1 MKHKPVEHRGYVMAE
16 EGLFLVESCKNRVHE
31 TYEIQAQRESQQDDM
46 HGGDYSTWPVAFPV
60 CYHRRTMNVDIYV
73 GVIQFIVLLL
83 SLSVHESAHAWTADA
98 LGDPTARY
106 LGRVSLNPL
115 VHADPIGTILFPLIG
130 MFSGLMFGWAK
141 PVPVNVS
148 RLRNPVRDHMLVA
161 AAGPVSNLLLA
172 TVLFVSLMVMKSVS
186 PEAASVLRRV
196 AAYEFFGNSVLVPL
210 MAVAYQGIII
220 NLVLAVFNLIPV
232 APLDGAAVL
241 SGLLPRSLADVLDQ
255 LQTYGFII
263 LIGLLYLGIPSML
276 YSPVINFVLS
286 YLFAS

>member
-1 MKHKPVEHRGYVMAE
+1 MPSPPHLQVASVSEFWVMAPSRYATIGE
-16 EGLFLVESCKNRVHE
+16 MDVNL
-31 TYEIQAQRESQQDDM
+31 
-46 HGGDYSTWPVAFPV
+46 
-60 CYHRRTMNVDIYV
+60 YV

-83 SLSVHESAHAWTADA
+83 SLSVHESAHAWTADL

-115 VHADPIGTILFPLIG
+115 VHADPIGTILFPIIA
-130 MFSGLMFGWAK
+130 MFSGFLFGWAK

-161 AAGPVSNLLLA
+161 AAGPVSNLMIA
-172 TVLFVSLMVMKSVS
+172 TVLFIALMLMKLFS

-196 AAYEFFGNSVLVPL
+196 AAYEFFGDSLLVPL
-210 MAVAYQGIII
+210 MAVAYQGIVL

-241 SGLLPRSLADVLDQ
+241 SGLLPRPLAYGLDQ
-255 LQTYGFII
+255 MQAYGFII
-263 LIGLLYLGIPSML
+263 LIGLLYFGVPSML
-276 YSPVINFVLS
+276 YSPVIDVVRS
-286 YLFAS
+286 YLIAF